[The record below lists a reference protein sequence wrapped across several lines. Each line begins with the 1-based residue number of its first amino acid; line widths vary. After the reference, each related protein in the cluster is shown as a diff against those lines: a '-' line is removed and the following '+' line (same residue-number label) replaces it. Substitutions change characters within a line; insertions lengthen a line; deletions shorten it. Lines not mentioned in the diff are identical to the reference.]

1 MGINKGGLALMVGF
15 QAFSQLE
22 REGVRQSITR
32 EVRSFASITRDNSW
46 DDEKVIFS
54 LWVLTERRQGES

>member
-1 MGINKGGLALMVGF
+1 MVGF

-46 DDEKVIFS
+46 DDEEVIFS